1 MKTPTTLATQPAKG
15 SSRTTTLAIATALLL
30 TGVLVYVLYLP
41 NGSEHAAETR
51 APLPVATVTYAEQE
65 GYQRPL
71 SFLGLVRADQ
81 ESHLGFELGGAVAEL
96 MVKEGSRVSQ
106 GDPIAV
112 LDTSQLTTRRAG
124 VAAEVAS
131 LESELELA
139 NLKAT
144 RQGRLQQ
151 TDAVSK
157 QAYDETRLSAKSL
170 EAQLDAKNA
179 QLRSIE
185 IDLEKS
191 ILRAPYDGVVGE
203 RFVNKGVVIAAG
215 APVVSLVASAARE
228 AHIGIA
234 VEQAA
239 QLTPGENYTLML
251 RSKPVTASFRAV
263 RPDVDPNTLT
273 TRAVFDLPSGIN
285 AYDGEPITLLLAE
298 TVDARGAWMPIS
310 ALIEGEKGIWNVL
323 RLDTSKTPAVA
334 VREVVEVLTINDDK
348 AFVRGTLVDSQQ
360 VIADGVHRVTPG
372 VPVLAM
378 EG

>member
-1 MKTPTTLATQPAKG
+1 MKTPTTLATHPAKG
-15 SSRTTTLAIATALLL
+15 SSRTSILAVAAAVVFTA
-30 TGVLVYVLYLP
+30 VLVYVLYLP
-41 NGSEHAAETR
+41 SGSQRELETR
-51 APLPVATVTYAEQE
+51 APLPVATITYTEQQ

-96 MVKEGSRVSQ
+96 MVKEGSQVKQ
-106 GDPIAV
+106 GDALAA
-112 LDTSQLTTRRAG
+112 LDASQLQTRRAG
-124 VAAEVAS
+124 IAAELTS

-139 NLKAT
+139 NLKAS

-170 EAQLDAKNA
+170 EAQLDAKRA
-179 QLRSIE
+179 QLRGIE

-203 RFVNKGVVIAAG
+203 RFVNSGVVIAAG

-239 QLTPGENYTLML
+239 QLTPGENYILML
-251 RSKPVTASFRAV
+251 RSEPVNASFRAV

-298 TVDARGAWMPIS
+298 SVDVRGAWMPIS

-334 VREVVEVLTINDDK
+334 VREVVEVLTIDDDK

-378 EG
+378 GG